1 MKRVLPNPLPRGPQH
16 YWSEMVALSRKA
28 GFTITDIHKASS
40 GRSRK
45 TIKSYILFC
54 VERGHIEVVGERVT
68 EKNRAALV
76 YKVRNPRAVAP
87 IERRPN
93 FADDRGR
100 RAQQIWTAIRALRQ
114 FTVAELA
121 VAASTDAVPV
131 SPRRSREYVGTLARA
146 GYVAEV
152 GNRACPGQKAHWR
165 LMPAKNTGPLA
176 PALIERGTVL
186 YDRNLHQAVN
196 LNAPETVGRAA

>member
-54 VERGHIEVVGERVT
+54 VERGHIEAIGERAT

-114 FTVAELA
+114 FTIAELA

-152 GNRACPGQKAHWR
+152 GSRACPGQKAHWR

-186 YDRNLHQAVN
+186 YDRNLQQAVN